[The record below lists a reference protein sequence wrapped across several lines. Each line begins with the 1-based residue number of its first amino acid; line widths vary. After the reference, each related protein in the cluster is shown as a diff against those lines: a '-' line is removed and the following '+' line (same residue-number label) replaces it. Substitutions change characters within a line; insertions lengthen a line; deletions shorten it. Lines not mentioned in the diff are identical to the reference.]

1 MFGLWWQALPPGEGQ
16 QAGDSDRK
24 PQTAFQ
30 QLRAGNRKGVGA
42 GASLGGGKGKLLWRT
57 PRGEVFMCFKNN
69 NRPSWGGGTCM

>member
-24 PQTAFQ
+24 PQTAFE

-42 GASLGGGKGKLLWRT
+42 GALLGRREREAVMEDT
-57 PRGEVFMCFKNN
+57 QRRGVYVL
-69 NRPSWGGGTCM
+69 